1 MKLTTYRLL
10 MAVFAL
16 GLGAELLA
24 EGKQEYA
31 QVSLC
36 APSSSKTPPPPNQF
50 VILVIDGPNLT
61 YDANPIPSTDVV
73 DYVNKLLETKDASS
87 IGVYAREGTTY
98 GDVVRAIDLLRETR
112 TKNIGISTRALPY
125 GREP

>member
-16 GLGAELLA
+16 GLGAEMLA

-36 APSSSKTPPPPNQF
+36 ATSSSKTPPGPDQF
-50 VILVIDGPNLT
+50 VILVVDGPNLT
-61 YDANPIPSTDVV
+61 YDANPIPNADVV
-73 DYVNKLLETKDASS
+73 DYVNQLLATKNASA
-87 IGVYAREGTTY
+87 IGVYTREGTTY
-98 GDVVRAIDLLRETR
+98 GDVVRAIDALRETSA
-112 TKNIGISTRALPY
+112 KNIGISTRALPF